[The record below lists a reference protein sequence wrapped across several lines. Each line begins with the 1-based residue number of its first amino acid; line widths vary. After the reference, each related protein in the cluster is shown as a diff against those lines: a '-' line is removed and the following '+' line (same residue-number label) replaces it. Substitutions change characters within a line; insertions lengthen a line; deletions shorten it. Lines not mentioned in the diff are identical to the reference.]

1 MSVASPFVEKKTG
14 YLVKQSSDAIRKSW
28 KRKYFELE
36 WPHLRYKKDA
46 AEAEW
51 KGVLLCDGVILTD
64 DLQGVDRPHSFCAL
78 HKDRPPFFLQAENQE
93 EMMEWV
99 KAIRNDPSSEC
110 SAAERSVL
118 PAAVCSYSCL
128 PVLSLSLSSLCVWH
142 AQRCP

>member
-1 MSVASPFVEKKTG
+1 
-14 YLVKQSSDAIRKSW
+14 VKQSSDAIRKSW
-28 KRKYFELE
+28 KRRYFELE

-78 HKDRPPFFLQAENQE
+78 HKDRAPFFLQADTQE
-93 EMMEWV
+93 EMMDWV

-110 SAAERSVL
+110 SKVEHSVL
-118 PAAVCSYSCL
+118 GAVSARTHARS
-128 PVLSLSLSSLCVWH
+128 LSLSLSLLSRARGRRGVPNRLRR
-142 AQRCP
+142 A